1 MEMVMNRINKLVL
14 KNSKVLIAYGLF
26 VSAMFATAAIL
37 LWAGASLLTGVG
49 VITGMLVALFY
60 ATISR
65 FFEEGTMG
73 MTAKALIFGTLY
85 IVIYCTVSRVPSA
98 IALIELLVTLVMMA
112 YLVYWWYKEGSD
124 IKELVLFIVLDL
136 ILMRLANAA
145 AIRIIDITDS
155 KFLIGF
161 VTWLPKMMLVISIG
175 YFVGNKIWW
184 YCDLKR
190 LSEERG

>member
-14 KNSKVLIAYGLF
+14 KNSKVLIAYGLS
-26 VSAMFATAAIL
+26 VAVMFATAAIL

-65 FFEEGTMG
+65 FFEEGTLE
-73 MTAKALIFGTLY
+73 MTVKALIFGALY
-85 IVIYCTVSRVPSA
+85 IVIYCTVSRAPSA

-145 AIRIIDITDS
+145 AIRIIDVTDS

-161 VTWLPKMMLVISIG
+161 VTWLPKMMLVVSIG
-175 YFVGNKIWW
+175 YFVSNKIWW